1 MPHNATLNLLAAVE
15 SHQVPPELT
24 GDARSAL
31 TDKRERLL
39 ILLHYCC
46 DCYEH
51 PWLEGGS
58 KECESCMGGGS
69 SANLSRIAAA

>member
-1 MPHNATLNLLAAVE
+1 VPHNAILNLLAAVE
-15 SHQVPPELT
+15 SHQELT

-31 TDKRERLL
+31 TDKRDRLL
-39 ILLHYCC
+39 ILLHYCS

-58 KECESCMGGGS
+58 KE
-69 SANLSRIAAA
+69 